1 VESRLLVAAIFAHQK
16 ALNHPQIDGRI
27 SVAHGSGK
35 IGASAFFVLRLGA
48 RLANMYPNVW
58 PGLDFIPNCP
68 ALVVQAVREAIP
80 PYDQPVASGFS
91 PIRWKS

>member
-1 VESRLLVAAIFAHQK
+1 MRAAYSFPLESRLLVAAIFAHQK
-16 ALNHPQIDGRI
+16 ALHHPQIDGRI

-58 PGLDFIPNCP
+58 PRLDFIPNCP

-80 PYDQPVASGFS
+80 SV
-91 PIRWKS
+91 